1 MSRLSDDWIN
11 NIGDTI
17 EVHVSPKAAAN
28 KIKPEIYEE
37 KLRLRVYVTVAP
49 EDGKANDAVIKLL
62 AKELHLPKSSLTIM
76 QGLKSRNKI
85 IRIHRQQ

>member
-1 MSRLSDDWIN
+1 MSQLPADWKN

-17 EVHVSPKAAAN
+17 EVHVSPKASAN

-49 EDGKANDAVIKLL
+49 EDGKANEAVIKLL
-62 AKELHLPKSSLTIM
+62 AKELRLAKSSLTIV